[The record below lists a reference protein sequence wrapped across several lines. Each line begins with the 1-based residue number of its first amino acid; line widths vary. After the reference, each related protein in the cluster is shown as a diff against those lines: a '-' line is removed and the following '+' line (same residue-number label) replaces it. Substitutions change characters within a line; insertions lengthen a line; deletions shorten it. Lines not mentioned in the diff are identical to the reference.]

1 MNNIFRFLARR
12 LIYMVV
18 TLLMISSLTFLL
30 MNLLP
35 GSPYNNEEKLTA
47 GQRVLMNEKYGLD
60 KPLAQR
66 YVIYMGGVA
75 QGDFGI
81 SLQFGDQPVSKLL
94 HNRIGPSVQLGLQA
108 MLLGSTLG
116 ILLGTLAAMFH
127 NSWLDTLASS
137 LAIVGRS
144 VPNFIFA
151 VLLQLIFA
159 IHLKWLPIGL
169 WRDGFLST
177 ILPTLALA
185 IAPMADSARFVR
197 TEMIDALHSDYVEL
211 ARAKGLSEW
220 RIATR
225 HGLRNA
231 LIPLIAI
238 LGPMVVGLMTGSLV
252 IENIFAVPGIGEQF
266 IKSILTNDY
275 ATIMALTILY
285 STMLVAVILV
295 TDILYSLIDPRIRVS
310 GGGRT

>member
-66 YVIYMGGVA
+66 YAIYMSGVV

-177 ILPTLALA
+177 ILPTLALS
-185 IAPMADSARFVR
+185 IAPMADAARFVR

-285 STMLVAVILV
+285 STMLVVVILV